1 VSGPAIALVAIG
13 GTVYTVIGI
22 YMAIGLAM
30 LFTMGSMFGKV
41 SWWQAALCLLTV
53 PLWAPGLILYW
64 VILFFALPF
73 GG

>member
-1 VSGPAIALVAIG
+1 
-13 GTVYTVIGI
+13 
-22 YMAIGLAM
+22 M